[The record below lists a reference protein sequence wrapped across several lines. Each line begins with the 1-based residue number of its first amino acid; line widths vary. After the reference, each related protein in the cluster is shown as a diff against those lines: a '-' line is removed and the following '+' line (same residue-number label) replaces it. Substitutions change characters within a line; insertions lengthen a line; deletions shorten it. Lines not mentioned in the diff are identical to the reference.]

1 MILLFCHG
9 KRSSPI
15 AAPFNCDG
23 GGDDDAAASQVVI
36 TPRGDDIIAAAVMTI
51 AMMAFIV
58 GRRRE
63 VAVMVQEVS
72 ALGCGR
78 MEVAQQLNAN
88 NNNKMG
94 RFELS

>member
-1 MILLFCHG
+1 MLFCHG

-15 AAPFNCDG
+15 AAPFNRDG
-23 GGDDDAAASQVVI
+23 GGDDDDAAASQVVI
-36 TPRGDDIIAAAVMTI
+36 TPRGGDIIVAAVMTI

-88 NNNKMG
+88 NNNKW
-94 RFELS
+94 EDLN